1 MCDLRQLWFPV
12 VVTTQRVGLCEHIR
26 SLNAC
31 MYQYQPTGEIWS
43 VVVARQSENGID
55 GRPRGPVSPSTGH
68 AAAPIFR
75 MRVCCVHAV
84 NIRAKGCTSRRPV
97 PVYSGPLSQT
107 CPRYT
112 HRSHSTRRAPTRH
125 SPWRQGS
132 GNRSHYEHVP
142 KPAPK

>member
-31 MYQYQPTGEIWS
+31 MYQYQPTGEIRS

-55 GRPRGPVSPSTGH
+55 GRPRGSVSPSIGH

-75 MRVCCVHAV
+75 M
-84 NIRAKGCTSRRPV
+84 
-97 PVYSGPLSQT
+97 
-107 CPRYT
+107 
-112 HRSHSTRRAPTRH
+112 
-125 SPWRQGS
+125 
-132 GNRSHYEHVP
+132 
-142 KPAPK
+142 